1 MDPHSLKFLNDIGLV
16 FENSDEL
23 QGQLISRDTLLNTE
37 KYISI
42 KDSIPQFKKL
52 FSSSTLTSLHKNAE
66 DSQKWPLINIT
77 RQILKQN
84 NFKMIP
90 IRKSDGLTPDKK
102 KKYKRF
108 FQIQKLKPIEEQ
120 LIPEGE

>member
-1 MDPHSLKFLNDIGLV
+1 MDPLSVKFLNNIGLV
-16 FENSDEL
+16 FEDPSGLD
-23 QGQLISRDTLLNTE
+23 GQLISRDMLLNTE
-37 KYISI
+37 IYNSI
-42 KDSIPQFKKL
+42 KDSIPEFKKL

-66 DSQKWPLINIT
+66 ESQKWPLINIT

-84 NFKMIP
+84 NFKMVP

-108 FQIQKLKPIEEQ
+108 FQIQKLKQITEP
-120 LIPEGE
+120 LDL

>member
-1 MDPHSLKFLNDIGLV
+1 MDPLSVKFLNNIGLV
-16 FENSDEL
+16 FEDPSGLD
-23 QGQLISRDTLLNTE
+23 GQLISRDILLNTE
-37 KYISI
+37 KYNSI
-42 KDSIPQFKKL
+42 KDSIPEFKKL

-66 DSQKWPLINIT
+66 ESQKWPLINIT

-84 NFKMIP
+84 NFKMVP

-108 FQIQKLKPIEEQ
+108 FQIQKLKQITEPLDSQ
-120 LIPEGE
+120 

>member
-1 MDPHSLKFLNDIGLV
+1 MDPLSLKFLNDIGLV

-37 KYISI
+37 KYVSI

>member
-1 MDPHSLKFLNDIGLV
+1 MDPLSVKFLNNIGLV
-16 FENSDEL
+16 FEDPSGLD
-23 QGQLISRDTLLNTE
+23 GQLISRDILLNTE
-37 KYISI
+37 KYNSI
-42 KDSIPQFKKL
+42 KDSIPEFKKL

-66 DSQKWPLINIT
+66 ESQKWPLINIT

-84 NFKMIP
+84 NFKMVP

-108 FQIQKLKPIEEQ
+108 FQIQKLKAIDEPLNSEE
-120 LIPEGE
+120 